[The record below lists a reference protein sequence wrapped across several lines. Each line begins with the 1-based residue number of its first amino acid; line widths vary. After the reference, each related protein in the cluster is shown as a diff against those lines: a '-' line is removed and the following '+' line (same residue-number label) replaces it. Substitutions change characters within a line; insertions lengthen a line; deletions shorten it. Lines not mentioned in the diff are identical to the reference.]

1 MNPRTAARLGWSLFG
16 LSVLLLAVAFVL
28 NLRRPQYPDVGATT
42 GELLLGLVLLLFGWF
57 GALIVSRRPGN
68 PIGWFSAP
76 LASSADC

>member
-57 GALIVSRRPGN
+57 GALIVPAARVTRSAG
-68 PIGWFSAP
+68 FSAP